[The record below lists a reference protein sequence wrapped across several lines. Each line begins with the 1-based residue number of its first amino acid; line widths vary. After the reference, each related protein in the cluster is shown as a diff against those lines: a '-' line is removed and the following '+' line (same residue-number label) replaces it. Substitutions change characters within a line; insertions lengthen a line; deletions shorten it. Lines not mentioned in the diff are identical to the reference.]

1 MWRRKGIASEHRFR
15 LEKINSLPTVRQR
28 AGAIALRRS
37 LLFNAGTRARDQ
49 RDAGEIAMP
58 PSARRG
64 GVMSEPILEMRRVSK
79 SFFTIKALRDVD
91 LTVYAGEIH
100 ALMGEN
106 GAGKSTLMKILSG
119 AYRPDP
125 GSEIRI
131 DGQPVQ
137 ISGPLGGRAA
147 GIAIIYQELSLAPN
161 LSVAENIYLGREVSR
176 GGLLAREAMQ
186 SGVGPILA
194 RLGADFTPQ
203 TLVANLSMGQRQ
215 LVEIARALHARSRI
229 LIMDEPTTALSA
241 GESERLFALI
251 RQLRAEGLAII
262 YISHRMDEVYALGD
276 RVTVLRDGTLVGS
289 LDKPEI
295 RADTIVRMMVGRDVS
310 SFYKKE
316 HDPQARPG
324 APVLAAVDIADNRR
338 VKGCS
343 LTVHAGEVVG
353 LAGLVG
359 AGRTELAH
367 LIIGAAPMIS
377 GHVEIE
383 GRTVSI
389 RTPGEALD
397 AGIAYLTEDRKAL
410 GLFLDM
416 SCLDNINLAVLGRDA
431 KFGGILDRDKA
442 RDRAKGAFAALGI
455 RAANVGVP
463 AGGLSGGNQQKVLL
477 SRLLAIGP
485 KILILDEPTR
495 GVDVGAKSEI
505 YAIIDNL
512 AKSGTAV
519 LVISSD
525 LPEIIGICDRVIVMR
540 AGEIAGQIR
549 RDATSPLSQ
558 EEIMALATGTEQL
571 DA

>member
-1 MWRRKGIASEHRFR
+1 MI
-15 LEKINSLPTVRQR
+15 
-28 AGAIALRRS
+28 
-37 LLFNAGTRARDQ
+37 D
-49 RDAGEIAMP
+49 
-58 PSARRG
+58 
-64 GVMSEPILEMRRVSK
+64 PILEMRRVSK
-79 SFFTIKALRDVD
+79 SFFSIKALRGVD
-91 LTVYAGEIH
+91 LTVYPGEIH

-125 GSEIRI
+125 GGEIRI
-131 DGQPVQ
+131 EGKPVNFN
-137 ISGPLGGRAA
+137 GPHAGRAA
-147 GIAIIYQELSLAPN
+147 GISIIYQELSLAPN
-161 LSVAENIYLGREVSR
+161 LSVAQNIYLGREVSR
-176 GGLLAREAMQ
+176 FGILAREAMEA
-186 SGVGPILA
+186 GVGPILE
-194 RLGADFTPQ
+194 RLGADFAPS
-203 TLVANLSMGQRQ
+203 TLVAGLSMGQRQ
-215 LVEIARALHARSRI
+215 LVEIARALHARSKI

-241 GESERLFALI
+241 GESERLFGLI
-251 RQLRAEGLAII
+251 RRLRAEGLAII

-295 RADTIVRMMVGRDVS
+295 RADTIVRLMVGRDVS

-316 HDPQARPG
+316 HDAEAVHG
-324 APVLAAVDIADNRR
+324 AAVLAAVDIADGRR

-343 LTVHAGEVVG
+343 LIVHAGEVVG

-367 LIIGAAPMIS
+367 LIIGAAAKTA

-383 GRTVSI
+383 GRTVDI
-389 RTPGEALD
+389 RNPGAALE

-416 SCLDNINLAVLGRDA
+416 SCLDNINLAVLGHDA
-431 KFGGILDRDKA
+431 RPGGILDRDKA
-442 RDRAKGAFAALGI
+442 RDRAKKAFAALGI
-455 RAANVGVP
+455 RAADIRVA

-477 SRLLAIGP
+477 SRLLATTP
-485 KILILDEPTR
+485 KVLILDEPTR

-505 YAIIDNL
+505 YSIIDNL
-512 AKSGTAV
+512 AKAGTAV

-540 AGEIAGQIR
+540 AGLIAGEIKR
-549 RDATSPLSQ
+549 TATAPLDQ
-558 EEIMALATGTEQL
+558 EEIMALATGMERL

>member
-1 MWRRKGIASEHRFR
+1 MM
-15 LEKINSLPTVRQR
+15 N
-28 AGAIALRRS
+28 
-37 LLFNAGTRARDQ
+37 
-49 RDAGEIAMP
+49 
-58 PSARRG
+58 
-64 GVMSEPILEMRRVSK
+64 EPILEMRRVSK
-79 SFFTIKALRDVD
+79 SFFSIKALRDVD

-186 SGVGPILA
+186 AGVGPILA

-203 TLVANLSMGQRQ
+203 TQVANLSMGQRQ

-289 LDKPEI
+289 LDKGEI

-310 SFYKKE
+310 SFYKKD
-316 HDPQARPG
+316 HDPKNDPKARPG
-324 APVLAAVDIADNRR
+324 APVLAAVDIADGRR

-353 LAGLVG
+353 LAGLIG

-367 LIIGAAPMIS
+367 LIIGAAPMTS

-383 GRTVSI
+383 GRAVLI
-389 RTPGEALD
+389 RAPGEALD

-442 RDRAKGAFAALGI
+442 RDRAKRAFAALGI

-505 YAIIDNL
+505 YSIIDNL

-525 LPEIIGICDRVIVMR
+525 LPEIIGICDRVVVMR
-540 AGEIAGQIR
+540 AGQIAGEMR
-549 RDATSPLSQ
+549 RGATSPLSQ
-558 EEIMALATGTEQL
+558 EEIMALATGMEQI

>member
-1 MWRRKGIASEHRFR
+1 M
-15 LEKINSLPTVRQR
+15 N
-28 AGAIALRRS
+28 
-37 LLFNAGTRARDQ
+37 D
-49 RDAGEIAMP
+49 
-58 PSARRG
+58 
-64 GVMSEPILEMRRVSK
+64 PILEMRGVSK
-79 SFFTIKALRDVD
+79 SFFGIKALRAVD
-91 LTVYAGEIH
+91 LTVHAREIH

-125 GSEIRI
+125 AGEIRI
-131 DGQPVQ
+131 GGKPVR
-137 ISGPLGGRAA
+137 IEGPLGGRAA
-147 GIAIIYQELSLAPN
+147 GISIIYQELSLAPN
-161 LSVAENIYLGREVSR
+161 LSVVENIYLGRELSQS
-176 GGLLAREAMQ
+176 GLLARGSMRE
-186 SGVGPILA
+186 GVGPILD
-194 RLGADFTPQ
+194 RLGADFTPS
-203 TLVANLSMGQRQ
+203 TLVAHLSMGQRQ
-215 LVEIARALHARSRI
+215 LVEIARALHASSRI

-276 RVTVLRDGTLVGS
+276 RVTVLRDGRLVGS

-316 HDPQARPG
+316 HDPQAGRG
-324 APVLAAVDIADNRR
+324 HPVLTAVDMADGRR

-343 LTVHAGEVVG
+343 LTIHAGEVVG
-353 LAGLVG
+353 LAGLIG

-367 LIIGAAPMIS
+367 LIIGASPKTS
-377 GHVEIE
+377 GQVEIE
-383 GRTVSI
+383 GCPVEI

-431 KFGGILDRDKA
+431 RLGFVLDRDKA
-442 RDRAKGAFAALGI
+442 RDRASKAFAALGI
-455 RAANVGVP
+455 RAANVGVT

-477 SRLLAIGP
+477 SRLLAIAP
-485 KILILDEPTR
+485 KVLILDEPTR

-505 YAIIDNL
+505 YSIIDNL
-512 AKSGTAV
+512 AKAGTAI

-540 AGEIAGQIR
+540 SGHIAGEIKR
-549 RDATSPLSQ
+549 SATSPLNQ
-558 EEIMALATGTEQL
+558 EDIMALATGMEPF